1 MAVKN
6 LVSGVL
12 AQSITTSTTNILVN
26 IAENVDA
33 SGIQSFFP
41 TPPFYITIMPKTP
54 NIGVANRLDS
64 EIIKITAVGNDQS
77 GNAFLTGV
85 RAQRDTTAKAFEAG
99 SIVAAGV
106 YADDAVF
113 LGGEGSAVGTPA
125 PWIETSDIKN
135 GAITTDKIV
144 DRAVK
149 SSKIDWATMTCGI
162 VSNPASDTIPANGRT
177 RIAQITLPKGKYAL
191 IATASYWA
199 DNNLRRNLY
208 ISFESSTG
216 GTVTS
221 MLNGVYGTTA
231 SGDALEATNTAL
243 VNITAQQAT
252 VSVYANSRDFSE
264 TFHQWGNPSVLYFR
278 VG

>member
-12 AQSITTSTTNILVN
+12 AQSITTSTTNVLVN
-26 IAENVDA
+26 IADNIDA

-54 NIGVANRLDS
+54 TVGVANRLDS
-64 EIIKITAVGNDQS
+64 EILQVTAVGNGQS
-77 GNAFLTGV
+77 GNASLTCV
-85 RAQRDTTAKAFEAG
+85 RGQRDTTAKSFDVG
-99 SIVAAGV
+99 SIVTVGI

-113 LGGEGSAVGTPA
+113 LGGEGSAVENPA

-135 GAITTDKIV
+135 GAITTNKIA
-144 DRAVK
+144 DGAVK
-149 SSKIDWATMTCGI
+149 SAKIDWATFNCGI
-162 VSNPASDTIPANGRT
+162 VSNPDSNTIPANGRT
-177 RIAQITLPKGKYAL
+177 RIAHITLPKGKYAL

-199 DNNLRRNLY
+199 DNNARRNLY

-221 MLNGVYGTTA
+221 MLNGLYGTTA
-231 SGDALEATNTAL
+231 SGDTLEVTNTAL
-243 VNITAQQAT
+243 VDITAGQAT
-252 VSVYANSRDFSE
+252 VNVYVYSQDFSG
-264 TFHQWGNPSVLYFR
+264 TFYQWGAPSVLFFR